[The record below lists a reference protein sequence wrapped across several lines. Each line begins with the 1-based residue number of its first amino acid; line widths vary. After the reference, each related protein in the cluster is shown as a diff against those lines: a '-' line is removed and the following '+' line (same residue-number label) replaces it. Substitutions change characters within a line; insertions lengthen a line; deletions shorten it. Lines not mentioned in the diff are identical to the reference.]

1 MRIAICGGI
10 GSGKSAVLDIIR
22 GLGYSVVSADDITR
36 ELYKDEKF
44 VRLVAAA
51 FPEAV
56 IDGELDKATL
66 SEIIFKDKAKRLVLN
81 SISHPM
87 IINRIMAID
96 CDPLFV
102 EVPLLIESGLK
113 EQFDEIIYVKSKLRH
128 RIKRLKETRGLSTK
142 QIRAVMKAQAR
153 SREVAEVATV
163 ILNNFGG
170 IDELKENVVE
180 IIDYIL
186 KDKP

>member
-1 MRIAICGGI
+1 
-10 GSGKSAVLDIIR
+10 
-22 GLGYSVVSADDITR
+22 
-36 ELYKDEKF
+36 
-44 VRLVAAA
+44 
-51 FPEAV
+51 
-56 IDGELDKATL
+56 
-66 SEIIFKDKAKRLVLN
+66 
-81 SISHPM
+81 M